1 MKDKQE
7 QIFYMAGGSKEKV
20 EKFVERLFLTE
31 AVDEYAMQFLL
42 YLNSRAKN
50 SKTVTA
56 KEGFNI
62 DGDTDAAKARRDA
75 VKEMFD
81 PLLKWL
87 HTKHSLQSTPED
99 ADFATKSSTLDEYGI
114 SQTEPT
120 ALTHKMDK
128 DLVLGPGL

>member
-75 VKEMFD
+75 VKEKFD

-99 ADFATKSSTLDEYGI
+99 ADFATGSSTLDEYGI
-114 SQTEPT
+114 S
-120 ALTHKMDK
+120 
-128 DLVLGPGL
+128 